1 MKNHTGFPEFLQP
14 GLDGVRL
21 QDQSSKGINE
31 AFVVLLDKSGPHSIQ
46 NNYLVESAEKA
57 NNSEKSIALSRN
69 HKSSQNM
76 MKAEK
81 NFSSECMFLE
91 IQLTCH
97 CFSVGGG
104 G

>member
-1 MKNHTGFPEFLQP
+1 M
-14 GLDGVRL
+14 RL

-81 NFSSECMFLE
+81 KNFSSKYMFLE

>member
-81 NFSSECMFLE
+81 KTSQSACSWKSS
-91 IQLTCH
+91 
-97 CFSVGGG
+97 
-104 G
+104 